1 MQLGS
6 ILESGEFH
14 KVGREVTFH
23 ILRTSPEGHQD
34 KARVEAVFH
43 FVDEA
48 LRHEADRHA
57 EEWLRNDPLYKKT
70 GIVPADKRREEEFYT
85 FLARA
90 LRDKD
95 DPTQP
100 FCPLS
105 DYHKLRK
112 ALVSD
117 VVTYLLRAYKQY
129 VRDEYPETIT
139 EEQTGELVEEALG
152 K

>member
-14 KVGREVTFH
+14 PVGREVTFH
-23 ILRTSPEGHQD
+23 VLRTSPEGKQD
-34 KARVEAVFH
+34 KARVTAILN

-48 LRHEADRHA
+48 LRHEADKHA
-57 EEWLRNDPLYKKT
+57 EEWLKADPLYKRT
-70 GIVPADKRREEEFYT
+70 GIVPADKRREEEFYA

-100 FCPLS
+100 FCPLA
-105 DYHKLRK
+105 DYFKFRK

-117 VVTYLLRAYKQY
+117 VVTYLLRAYKEY
-129 VRDEYPETIT
+129 VRDEYPETIS
-139 EEQTGELVEEALG
+139 EAQAGELVEEALG

>member
-6 ILESGEFH
+6 ILEAGEFH
-14 KVGREVTFH
+14 PVGREVTFH
-23 ILRTSPEGHQD
+23 ILRTSPEGKQD
-34 KARVEAVFH
+34 KARVTAVLH

-57 EEWLRNDPLYKKT
+57 DEWLRADPLYKKT
-70 GIVPADKRREEEFYT
+70 GIVPLEKRREEEFYA
-85 FLARA
+85 FLIRA

-95 DPTQP
+95 DVTQP
-100 FCPLS
+100 FCPLA
-105 DYHKLRK
+105 DYYKFRK

-117 VVTYLLRAYKQY
+117 VVSYLLRAYKAY
-129 VRDEYPETIT
+129 VRDEYPETVT
-139 EEQTGELVEEALG
+139 EQQAGELVEEALG

>member
-14 KVGREVTFH
+14 RVGRPVTFH
-23 ILRTSPEGHQD
+23 ILRTSPEGQQD

-43 FVDEA
+43 FVDEP

-57 EEWLRNDPLYKKT
+57 DAWLQKDPLYAKT
-70 GIVPADKRREEEFYT
+70 GIVPSVKRQEEEYYA
-85 FLARA
+85 FLLRA

-95 DPTQP
+95 DETKP
-100 FCPLS
+100 FCPLA
-105 DYHKLRK
+105 DYHIFRK
-112 ALVSD
+112 ALISD
-117 VVTYLLRAYKQY
+117 VVTFLLREYKKY
-129 VRDEYPETIT
+129 VRDEYPETVSDA
-139 EEQTGELVEEALG
+139 QASELVEEALG